1 MWVDTAKSRLANFK
15 NLHATQRLK
24 TINQKFLTS
33 LNNKQ
38 RSTYNTTK
46 FVKFE
51 RLRILGNLIVAFLN
65 QEIDEDNEPWRN
77 V

>member
-1 MWVDTAKSRLANFK
+1 MWVDIAKSRLANFK
-15 NLHATQRLK
+15 NLRTTQRLK

-33 LNNKQ
+33 LNNKE
-38 RSTYNTTK
+38 RSTYNTTE